1 MINLELVELKRIQN
15 RSIDINEELASSLAK
30 INANLTDIFQNV
42 NTTSLTNSTAKITK
56 SVSELITIINSNLL
70 GLNNFMEQHLSTY
83 TQTNVNT
90 ENALNSL
97 SSSISSTLNNF

>member
-30 INANLTDIFQNV
+30 INANLTDICQNV
-42 NTTSLTNSTAKITK
+42 NSTSLTNSTAKITK

-70 GLNNFMEQHLSTY
+70 GLNNFMEQQLSTY

-97 SSSISSTLNNF
+97 ASSISSTLNNF

>member
-30 INANLTDIFQNV
+30 INANLTDICQNV
-42 NTTSLTNSTAKITK
+42 NSTSLTNSTAKITK

-70 GLNNFMEQHLSTY
+70 GLNNFMEQQLSTY

>member
-15 RSIDINEELASSLAK
+15 RSIDINEELASLLAK
-30 INANLTDIFQNV
+30 INANLTDICQNV
-42 NTTSLTNSTAKITK
+42 NSTSLTNSTAKITK

-70 GLNNFMEQHLSTY
+70 GLNNFMEQQLSTY

-97 SSSISSTLNNF
+97 ASSISSTLNNF